1 MKENNWH
8 AHHHSSVLFRGR
20 TENSPVIHTH
30 KKLNDL
36 QKILYIY
43 TIFFL
48 LKIETYHVKVIGDGL
63 FRVNPSKVLIQ
74 WRQLNLVPRFPL
86 HFSANKCKKL
96 VFSAREARQGQGR
109 ALAVGGGEVV
119 LLFSDSDKTLRIKY
133 VFSMFCF
140 PIYRTSEQKSSIV
153 SSHFHININCH
164 ISIAICLHT
173 GTYNWTQQSS
183 NGR

>member
-1 MKENNWH
+1 MIC
-8 AHHHSSVLFRGR
+8 RR
-20 TENSPVIHTH
+20 IC
-30 KKLNDL
+30 
-36 QKILYIY
+36 
-43 TIFFL
+43 
-48 LKIETYHVKVIGDGL
+48 KIETYYATVIGDNL
-63 FRVNPSKVLIQ
+63 FRVKPSKVLIQ

-133 VFSMFCF
+133 VFSMCCF

-173 GTYNWTQQSS
+173 GTYNWT
-183 NGR
+183 